1 MLSPTQQLSFVSI
14 TGLNWAWVWQ

>member
-1 MLSPTQQLSFVSI
+1 MLSPTQKLSFVSI